1 MKSEP
6 YRCDIC
12 GMIFV
17 NEKELV
23 KHSEQKMFQCQSCNA
38 FFESKEDFEKHAI
51 QHSKKSNYNIGKT
64 ATTDKGKGKI
74 DKNSIKFKMIIFVSR
89 GEEV

>member
-23 KHSEQKMFQCQSCNA
+23 KHSELVHATSNDQKMFQCQSCNA

-74 DKNSIKFKMIIFVSR
+74 DKNSIKFR
-89 GEEV
+89 